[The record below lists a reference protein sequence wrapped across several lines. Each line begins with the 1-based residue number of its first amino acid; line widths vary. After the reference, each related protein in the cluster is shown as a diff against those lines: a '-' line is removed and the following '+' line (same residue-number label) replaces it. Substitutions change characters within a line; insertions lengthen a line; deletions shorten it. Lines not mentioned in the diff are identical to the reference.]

1 MGTFLM
7 AAAGFPTLVFTAA
20 LGVVVA
26 FWLLVAVGVTTPDAF
41 DSDAD
46 LDAWGMGG
54 VPVVVAFSL
63 LTAVAWL
70 VSLAGTLLLDP
81 VVAPG
86 MGRALVRVAVLAA
99 ALLGAWRVTGV
110 LVGPLRRL
118 FPDEPGP
125 PRANFTG
132 LTRTLRTGQVDADL
146 RRAEVAD
153 QDGSAIRVRQAGA
166 EPLTYGVPGLL
177 YAYDDTGEHF
187 RAAPYVA
194 ALAPRGHAA

>member
-118 FPDEPGP
+118 FLTNPGRPEP
-125 PRANFTG
+125 T
-132 LTRTLRTGQVDADL
+132 
-146 RRAEVAD
+146 
-153 QDGSAIRVRQAGA
+153 S
-166 EPLTYGVPGLL
+166 PG
-177 YAYDDTGEHF
+177 
-187 RAAPYVA
+187 
-194 ALAPRGHAA
+194 